1 MPLPW
6 KKSKVTR
13 ISRIVADLQS
23 PKRGGSLV
31 VETGFPT
38 SLIDLF
44 VKNHLPAN
52 FDPIKE
58 NSDSCSEK
66 SSVRGEPICE
76 EVKIS
81 ASEELEEVESI
92 EEAFVEPE
100 SESIIRDESRVE
112 EEFVCGGTLL
122 MAVLKVFLVVVLALS
137 TKKLVVG
144 VTLSAFLLLFLEYV
158 GKSSV
163 RFLKPCS
170 KMKVRLRSMVNWVA
184 SFIWSE
190 KDCLVLNVKNQGE
203 SYAVVA
209 ELLDRIDSKSSND
222 DEIEVSE
229 VKNDLMMKENE
240 FLVDGPELELLSRDK
255 KWGFLNN
262 TSVKKEN
269 SAMEDGETVF
279 PSGVMTLEKNKS
291 SKRSKIK
298 AKIIKN
304 LVPKKLRSSKYSKS
318 KSKDDIVNMLETC
331 SEGSSYHE
339 VEEQEEQRC
348 ESIKGSFRND
358 GVSSLDGMESALTEQ
373 KNSTMNFSPPQAI
386 NDSTHHFSH
395 FTDHP
400 TPLPSLHSAPP
411 DSSSLLDRHHCS
423 LDLSHESPLGIFIF
437 KLESMFKIISKD
449 SIFASVSAIRV
460 LLQAPTERAVNPPR
474 FYVSLPLSTRT
485 GMGFVWGSTRLGF
498 AWVDKDGFV

>member
-44 VKNHLPAN
+44 VKNRDRLKKHSNSKKKKKKDNKKVVVVSNVNDSNRVETDLPAN

-358 GVSSLDGMESALTEQ
+358 GVSSLDGMESALVSEGEDKEEE
-373 KNSTMNFSPPQAI
+373 KNEEVEGSWVY
-386 NDSTHHFSH
+386 
-395 FTDHP
+395 
-400 TPLPSLHSAPP
+400 LSLVVVVLAGLFGGRIVA
-411 DSSSLLDRHHCS
+411 LLITISWCFM
-423 LDLSHESPLGIFIF
+423 L
-437 KLESMFKIISKD
+437 KIIVTRWR
-449 SIFASVSAIRV
+449 SINMRLAS
-460 LLQAPTERAVNPPR
+460 
-474 FYVSLPLSTRT
+474 ST
-485 GMGFVWGSTRLGF
+485 FSISSQ
-498 AWVDKDGFV
+498 

>member
-44 VKNHLPAN
+44 VKNRDRLKKHSNSKKKKKKDNKKVVVVSNVNDSNRVETDLPVN

-81 ASEELEEVESI
+81 SSEELEEVESI

-209 ELLDRIDSKSSND
+209 ELLDRIDLKSSND

-358 GVSSLDGMESALTEQ
+358 GVSSLDGMESALVSEGEDKEEE
-373 KNSTMNFSPPQAI
+373 KNEEVEGNWVY
-386 NDSTHHFSH
+386 
-395 FTDHP
+395 
-400 TPLPSLHSAPP
+400 LSLVVVVLAGLFGGRIVA
-411 DSSSLLDRHHCS
+411 LLITISWCFM
-423 LDLSHESPLGIFIF
+423 L
-437 KLESMFKIISKD
+437 KIIVTRWR
-449 SIFASVSAIRV
+449 SINMRLAS
-460 LLQAPTERAVNPPR
+460 
-474 FYVSLPLSTRT
+474 ST
-485 GMGFVWGSTRLGF
+485 FSISSQ
-498 AWVDKDGFV
+498 

>member
-44 VKNHLPAN
+44 VKNRDRLKKHSNSKKKKKKDNKKVVVVSNVNDSNRVETDLPAN

-163 RFLKPCS
+163 WFLKPCS

-209 ELLDRIDSKSSND
+209 ELLDRIDTKSSND

-358 GVSSLDGMESALTEQ
+358 GVSSLDGMESALVSEGEDKEEE
-373 KNSTMNFSPPQAI
+373 KNEEVEGNWVY
-386 NDSTHHFSH
+386 
-395 FTDHP
+395 
-400 TPLPSLHSAPP
+400 LSLVVVVLAGLFGGRIVA
-411 DSSSLLDRHHCS
+411 LLITISWCFM
-423 LDLSHESPLGIFIF
+423 L
-437 KLESMFKIISKD
+437 KIIVTRWRSINMRLAS
-449 SIFASVSAIRV
+449 SIFSISS
-460 LLQAPTERAVNPPR
+460 Q
-474 FYVSLPLSTRT
+474 
-485 GMGFVWGSTRLGF
+485 
-498 AWVDKDGFV
+498 